1 MGTGGCFIFLAEKT
15 SLKVKLFGLGLIT
28 LILGILYIYSSYET
42 NLSYMEQMSNEKKA
56 TSISKPLFKLYMDL
70 ESARIYSRSLAGGN
84 TAVRPALEKAVE
96 NVDKDL
102 EEATN
107 INKKYGKDLNTT
119 KDFELLEK
127 TWQDMRQKTFSY
139 TKSEVKDNYNN
150 IVRIVYRKLLLRDCF
165 ENGGLIADP
174 DMGRINLILGLYV
187 VQGPTI
193 DYLGRLSSR
202 TSQVLYNNQLKPSDI
217 TMLQTIS
224 KDTSLRLNNLKNI
237 YYKIAYHYNTKYK
250 KPYDDFLAFY
260 NVMTNKFLPTIQNII
275 TNGPSSVPLQNFLSI
290 YEQTHSLSKKEA
302 NSVVNTLYDDIIS
315 NYRAAKFSLIRSV
328 IISTLLVLISIS
340 LFIYLWVII
349 RKELDILLKA
359 SKNLENGNLD
369 VNTNIGFKDE
379 IAEVIKTML
388 NGLSMISTVLGE
400 IKKVV
405 ENMAKLDFSED
416 IKADAKGDLD
426 VIKQGINKALDSLRV
441 LLNNLAE
448 MAIKLG
454 SSVEEL
460 SATTGSI
467 AQENKNLNEQI
478 SSIASSVEEVS
489 ATTNSIASSMISTKE
504 AINKL
509 FEIIKDGSAK
519 LEKTVSSAE
528 LMEKTSQEINV
539 IVENILYITEQTNL
553 LALNA
558 AIEAARAGEAGR
570 GFAVV
575 ADEVKKLAER
585 TGNFAKSISD
595 MINNITK
602 GIENTASAIRDIY
615 LYYKEIENKSKVAQE
630 ASETVTTA
638 AEEQNA
644 TVASLAQNMISI
656 REFSDKLSTVTEE
669 LFATFNQLAK
679 VAEESKQDMSK
690 FKF

>member
-1 MGTGGCFIFLAEKT
+1 
-15 SLKVKLFGLGLIT
+15 
-28 LILGILYIYSSYET
+28 
-42 NLSYMEQMSNEKKA
+42 
-56 TSISKPLFKLYMDL
+56 
-70 ESARIYSRSLAGGN
+70 
-84 TAVRPALEKAVE
+84 
-96 NVDKDL
+96 
-102 EEATN
+102 
-107 INKKYGKDLNTT
+107 
-119 KDFELLEK
+119 
-127 TWQDMRQKTFSY
+127 
-139 TKSEVKDNYNN
+139 
-150 IVRIVYRKLLLRDCF
+150 
-165 ENGGLIADP
+165 
-174 DMGRINLILGLYV
+174 V
-187 VQGPTI
+187 VQGLTI
-193 DYLGRLSSR
+193 DHLGRLSSR
-202 TSQVLYNNQLKPSDI
+202 TAQVLYDNQLKPSDI

-237 YYKIAYHYNTKYK
+237 YYKIAQQYNPRYK
-250 KPYDDFLAFY
+250 KSYEDFLTFY
-260 NVMTNKFLPTIQNII
+260 SIMTNKFLPTIQNII

-290 YEQTHSLSKKEA
+290 YEQTHSLSKKHI

-315 NYRAAKFSLIRSV
+315 NYKAAKFSLIRSV
-328 IISTLLVLISIS
+328 IISTLLVLISIAM
-340 LFIYLWVII
+340 FIYLWIII

-359 SKNLENGNLD
+359 SKNLENGHLN
-369 VNTNIGFKDE
+369 VEANVSFKDE
-379 IAEVIKTML
+379 IAEVIKIML
-388 NGLSMISTVLGE
+388 GGISMINDVLME

-426 VIKQGINKALDSLRV
+426 VIKQSINKALGSLRS
-441 LLNNLAE
+441 LLNNLADT
-448 MAIKLG
+448 AIRLG

-460 SATTGSI
+460 SATTSSI

-478 SSIASSVEEVS
+478 SSITSSVEEVS

-602 GIENTASAIRDIY
+602 GIENTTSAIRDIY
-615 LYYKEIENKSKVAQE
+615 LYYKEIENKSKVVQE

-644 TVASLAQNMISI
+644 TLASLAQNMISI
-656 REFSDKLSTVTEE
+656 REFSDKLSTATEE
-669 LFATFNQLAK
+669 LSATFNQLAK
-679 VAEESKQDMSK
+679 VAEELKQEMSK

>member
-1 MGTGGCFIFLAEKT
+1 
-15 SLKVKLFGLGLIT
+15 
-28 LILGILYIYSSYET
+28 
-42 NLSYMEQMSNEKKA
+42 
-56 TSISKPLFKLYMDL
+56 
-70 ESARIYSRSLAGGN
+70 
-84 TAVRPALEKAVE
+84 
-96 NVDKDL
+96 
-102 EEATN
+102 
-107 INKKYGKDLNTT
+107 
-119 KDFELLEK
+119 
-127 TWQDMRQKTFSY
+127 
-139 TKSEVKDNYNN
+139 
-150 IVRIVYRKLLLRDCF
+150 
-165 ENGGLIADP
+165 
-174 DMGRINLILGLYV
+174 
-187 VQGPTI
+187 
-193 DYLGRLSSR
+193 
-202 TSQVLYNNQLKPSDI
+202 
-217 TMLQTIS
+217 
-224 KDTSLRLNNLKNI
+224 
-237 YYKIAYHYNTKYK
+237 
-250 KPYDDFLAFY
+250 
-260 NVMTNKFLPTIQNII
+260 MTNKFLPTIQNII

-290 YEQTHSLSKKEA
+290 YEQTHSLSKKHI

-315 NYRAAKFSLIRSV
+315 NYKAAKFSLIRSV
-328 IISTLLVLISIS
+328 IISTLLVLISIAM
-340 LFIYLWVII
+340 FIYLWIII

-359 SKNLENGNLD
+359 SKNLENGHLN
-369 VNTNIGFKDE
+369 VEANVSFKDE
-379 IAEVIKTML
+379 IAEVIKIML
-388 NGLSMISTVLGE
+388 DGISMINDVLME

-426 VIKQGINKALDSLRV
+426 VIKQSINKALGSLRS
-441 LLNNLAE
+441 LLNNLADT
-448 MAIKLG
+448 AIRLG

-460 SATTGSI
+460 SATTSSI

-478 SSIASSVEEVS
+478 SSITSSVEEVS

-504 AINKL
+504 AVNKL

-602 GIENTASAIRDIY
+602 GIENTTSAIRDIY
-615 LYYKEIENKSKVAQE
+615 LYYKEIENKSKVVQE

-644 TVASLAQNMISI
+644 TLASLAQNMISI
-656 REFSDKLSTVTEE
+656 REFSDKLSTATEE
-669 LFATFNQLAK
+669 LSATFNQLAK
-679 VAEESKQDMSK
+679 VAEELKQEMSK